1 MEIKEKKVV
10 TEWELKSDVFNF
22 SDKTNFIDLSLSD
35 VCQRP
40 QFPEYDFNARV
51 YSEDFGQVEIK
62 ISANGVEHCENL
74 AKLFDVIGN
83 NWRELK

>member
-1 MEIKEKKVV
+1 MEIKEKEVV

-22 SDKTNFIDLSLSD
+22 NDKTNFIDLSLSY

-40 QFPEYDFNARV
+40 QSPEYDFNARV

-62 ISANGVEHCENL
+62 ISAKDVEHCDNL
-74 AKLFDVIGN
+74 AKLFGVIGN